1 MVDNVLSGFFNTLNI
16 SVPQGSILGPLLFL
30 IFINDMFKSN
40 ALLNFLFADDTT
52 ALKKGTSIFE
62 LGNFVN
68 LELQKLGMWL
78 RANKLAINI
87 TKTKIIVFHPKQK
100 KVEDFQ
106 FIFNCNDLN
115 SFPDPRLIFPIERIN
130 NSQWRK

>member
-1 MVDNVLSGFFNTLNI
+1 MNI

-40 ALLNFLFADDTT
+40 ALHYFLFADDTT
-52 ALKKGTSIFE
+52 ALRKGTSIFE

-78 RANKLAINI
+78 RANKLENYS
-87 TKTKIIVFHPKQK
+87 
-100 KVEDFQ
+100 
-106 FIFNCNDLN
+106 L
-115 SFPDPRLIFPIERIN
+115 S
-130 NSQWRK
+130 S